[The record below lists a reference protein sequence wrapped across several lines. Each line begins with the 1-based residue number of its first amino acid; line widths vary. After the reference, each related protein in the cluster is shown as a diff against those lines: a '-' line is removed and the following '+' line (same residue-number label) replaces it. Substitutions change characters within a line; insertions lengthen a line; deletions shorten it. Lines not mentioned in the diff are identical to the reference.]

1 MKPAGYNVLMP
12 GMEQQQLLVS
22 RLPVITEKCT
32 IRAFCSLLPTAL
44 LTDATVISKIN
55 VTVGQVFKTLWY

>member
-12 GMEQQQLLVS
+12 GMEQQQLFVS